1 MIKLVIADDEPLV
14 QIGLRSMINWEDFG
28 IEICGTASNGDAAY
42 DLIREHRPEIVITD
56 IQMPCSS
63 GLELGKRCMD
73 EFGRLPVFIILTSYE
88 DFQYAREAL
97 SFRAVDYLVKID
109 LSPESLTESIKN
121 ALEQVKQIKQQDP
134 NFQNSDQSL
143 LLLHERFYIKLL
155 NSLFENR
162 EQFLIQAAEFG
173 ITMDAAGYAAAT
185 IQFLPNATDAQSDKA
200 PLKSYH
206 QTLQMFQELIYKY
219 VPCHVVALDTHYFAA
234 IFFLTEEHIS
244 DWKEYLRSSLQSTF
258 QMLYNYYNVRF
269 FTAIGGLVQDPLEIS
284 SSYSDSRQIR
294 EYLSEEQGLIFW
306 DDLPNT
312 STLRNVFSMSLF
324 RDDISRA
331 FQELDGESLRSTLET
346 ITALLSQ
353 DHVHFSQALDAAGTI
368 LHFSITL
375 LPDGLEIV
383 SEIFRDEP
391 DTYCSLY
398 RLKTVSSV
406 VAWLNKLG
414 EGLVNAFESKKKG
427 HQNSLVTL
435 CCQYIREH
443 IHERIFLQ
451 DIADTFSVS
460 PNYLSQ
466 LFKKYMDVGIS
477 EYIAGQKVAESK
489 KLLKETNLKIYEIS
503 DRLGFESA
511 FYFSKV
517 FKKNTGMSP
526 KDYRNQAGI

>member
-14 QIGLRSMINWEDFG
+14 QIGLRSMIDWEKLG

-42 DLIREHRPEIVITD
+42 ELIREHRPEIVITD

-109 LSPESLTESIKN
+109 LSPESLTASVKN
-121 ALEQVKQIKQQDP
+121 AIEQVKQIKQQDP
-134 NFQNSDQSL
+134 GFRNSDQSIL
-143 LLLHERFYIKLL
+143 LLQERFYIKLL
-155 NSLFENR
+155 NNLFENR
-162 EQFLIQAAEFG
+162 EQFQIQTEEFG
-173 ITMDAAGYAAAT
+173 ISLDAEGYAAAT
-185 IQFLPNATDAQSDKA
+185 IRFIPNSPDVRQDTT
-200 PLKSYH
+200 PLKSYYR
-206 QTLQMFQELIYKY
+206 TLQMFQELISRYIT
-219 VPCHVVALDTHYFAA
+219 CHVVALDTHYFAA
-234 IFFLTEEHIS
+234 IFLLPEEHAD
-244 DWKEYLRSSLQSTF
+244 DWKDYIRNALLNTC

-269 FTAIGGLVQDPLEIS
+269 FTAIGSLVRDPLEIS

-294 EYLSEEQGLIFW
+294 EYLSDEKEIIFC
-306 DDLPNT
+306 DELPDT

-331 FQELDGESLRSTLET
+331 FQELDGKSLSSTLEA
-346 ITALLSQ
+346 ITSLLSQ
-353 DHVHFSQALDAAGTI
+353 DHVLFSQALDAASSI

-375 LPDGLEIV
+375 LPDGLDIV
-383 SEIFRDEP
+383 SDIFQDEP

-414 EGLVNAFESKKKG
+414 RGLTGAFEEKKKG
-427 HQNSLVTL
+427 QQNSLVAL

-466 LFKKYMDVGIS
+466 LFKKYMNVGIS
-477 EYIAGQKVAESK
+477 EYIAGQKVTESK